1 MHHLCSKCQRPAT
14 HAQHNLC
21 DKCWV
26 LKYSTQYYNGK
37 STKYT
42 DMFKESI
49 GEMGKQKGES
59 REDWFK
65 RCEDHVRSKGFAP
78 TVSKIKGEMAPEMG
92 GSDDTERVQES
103 GT

>member
-1 MHHLCSKCQRPAT
+1 
-14 HAQHNLC
+14 
-21 DKCWV
+21 
-26 LKYSTQYYNGK
+26 
-37 STKYT
+37 
-42 DMFKESI
+42 
-49 GEMGKQKGES
+49 MGKQEGES

-78 TVSKIKGEMAPEMG
+78 TVSKIKGEMAPKMG